1 MAQRFHHEALLRA
14 RLELEL
20 TQEELAAS
28 VGVDVRTY
36 RRYESGEVNEGG
48 FSVRQPAR
56 RKLLER
62 LSAELG
68 IAAADLVI
76 EADPTPAPALHAPAP
91 RLFSPEHVH
100 TLQRAPHFVGREDI
114 LEELWA
120 WASAPEKGK
129 GPGVVALV
137 GVGGAGK
144 TAIAE
149 RLVTRI
155 GDTPRRGGLFVW
167 SFYDDERTEAFLAHA
182 VRYFAGVEPQA
193 GERLEA
199 LLLALGSGPPHL
211 VVLDGLETVQAAGG
225 ASRAHGEL
233 EDPLLRRLLV
243 ALARGLGAARA
254 LVTSRFLLGDLA
266 PWGDAGARTVKLGPL
281 SPIDAERLL
290 RSWGADGDGEALAR
304 VVHASGGHALS
315 LAVAGSYAGAFLGGD
330 LRPLDPLDLAEAAR
344 DDPLARRLARVLSAY
359 AAALPDAE
367 RDLLARLSVLSAGA
381 DEDALLVLASASP
394 RVAGALAGASAEGVR
409 RALARLE
416 RLGLVFRAGGEPP
429 RWSSHPFVRDH
440 FRSLLPVSPSAV
452 QAAMTAPPEG
462 TLIFAP
468 RQKPRD
474 RGRLDAVEEVIRAL
488 LDAGQPTEAYRVY
501 SQTLGGFSHL
511 GLVLGEMSRGARIL
525 RLFGETTDPAA
536 PAASLALGFRL
547 ALLYERGL
555 YAGAL
560 GDLAFARRSYEA
572 HNTLVEGTPEVTHLV
587 TGLRT
592 LAYTERLAGALSAA
606 RAHVSQSLVM
616 AESAGLGTHI
626 ARGIAL
632 SASIAHDLGDI
643 DAARAGFSRLA
654 AMGDARVARRGLW
667 EAEHWLA
674 LGQREEAVQMTEA
687 NVAACE
693 RLGWAGH
700 AAQGQ
705 VLLGLAV
712 VEEDPAEAERRLH
725 AARAWV
731 VVSGEVEMAARVHE
745 LTARIALSRGAF
757 FEAAREA
764 LAGEQLAEACGLG
777 LFRTRLF
784 ALGLEIA
791 HARGDEAAMGR
802 AKDVQ
807 RQVLGEDAWGCAD
820 VLHWAGLCH
829 SSVGEAELGKRYL
842 EAALVL
848 RERIG
853 HPGREATREEVCRR

>member
-1 MAQRFHHEALLRA
+1 MAQRFNHEALLRA

-56 RKLLER
+56 RKLLEK

-76 EADPTPAPALHAPAP
+76 DAAPEPPAPAPVP
-91 RLFSPEHVH
+91 KLFPPEHVH
-100 TLQRAPHFVGREDI
+100 TLQRAPHFVGREEI
-114 LEELWA
+114 LDALWA
-120 WASAPEKGK
+120 WASEPAKGPA
-129 GPGVVALV
+129 PGVVALV

-149 RLVTRI
+149 RLVTRM
-155 GDTPRRGGLFVW
+155 GDAPRHGGLFVW

-182 VRYFAGVEPQA
+182 VRYFAGAEAQA
-193 GERLEA
+193 GERLEK

-211 VVLDGLETVQAAGG
+211 LVLDGLETVQAAGG

-243 ALARGLGAARA
+243 ALAARGLGAARA

-266 PWGDAGARTVKLGPL
+266 PWADAGVRTVKLGPL
-281 SPIDAERLL
+281 SSTEAARLL
-290 RSWGADGDGEALAR
+290 RSWGADSDGEALAR
-304 VVHASGGHALS
+304 VVRASGGHALS

-381 DEDALLVLASASP
+381 DEDALLALATASP
-394 RVAGALAGASAEGVR
+394 RVAGALAGASAEGLR

-440 FRSLLPVSPSAV
+440 FRGLLPVSPSAV
-452 QAAMTAPPEG
+452 QAAMSPPSEG

-468 RQKPRD
+468 RQKPQD
-474 RGRLDAVEEVIRAL
+474 RGRLDAVEEVFRTLIA
-488 LDAGQPTEAYRVY
+488 AGQPTEAYRVY

-511 GLVLGEMSRGARIL
+511 GLVLGEMSRGARML
-525 RLFGETTDPAA
+525 RMFGETTEPGS
-536 PAASLALGFRL
+536 PSASLALSYRL
-547 ALLYERGL
+547 AMLYERGL

-560 GDLAFARRSYEA
+560 GDLAFARRSYEE
-572 HNTLVEGTPEVTHLV
+572 HNTQVERASEISHLV

-592 LAYTERLAGALSAA
+592 LAYTERLAGALTAA
-606 RAHVSQSLVM
+606 RAHASQSLAM
-616 AESAGLGTHI
+616 AESAGLGTHV

-632 SASIAHDLGDI
+632 GASIAHDLGDI

-667 EAEHWLA
+667 EAEHLFA

-700 AAQGQ
+700 AAQGH
-705 VLLGLAV
+705 VLLGFAV
-712 VEEDPAEAERRLH
+712 VDEDPAEASRRLS

-731 VVSGEVEMAARVHE
+731 AVSGEVEMAARVHE
-745 LTARIALSRGAF
+745 LTARIALARGAL

-777 LFRTRLF
+777 LFRARLL

-791 HARGDEAAMGR
+791 LARGDEKMTVW
-802 AKDVQ
+802 AKDAPGRLLV
-807 RQVLGEDAWGCAD
+807 EDAWGRAD
-820 VLHWAGLCH
+820 VLHWAGLCL
-829 SSVGEAELGKRYL
+829 SRVGVAEIGKRYL
-842 EAALVL
+842 EEALVL

-853 HPGREATREEVCRR
+853 HPGCEATREEVCRR

>member
-1 MAQRFHHEALLRA
+1 MAPQFNHDALLRA

-56 RKLLER
+56 RKLLEK

-76 EADPTPAPALHAPAP
+76 EGPVAPPAAAAPKSFA
-91 RLFSPEHVH
+91 PEHAH
-100 TLQRAPHFVGREDI
+100 TLQRAPFFVGREDI
-114 LEELWA
+114 LDELGA
-120 WASAPEKGK
+120 WASAPERGS

-149 RLVTRI
+149 RLVARM
-155 GDTPRRGGLFVW
+155 GETPRPGGLFVW
-167 SFYDDERTEAFLAHA
+167 SFYEDERTEAFLAHA
-182 VRYFAGVEPQA
+182 VQYFAGKDVQA
-193 GERLEA
+193 GERLER
-199 LLLALGSGPPHL
+199 LLAALGSGPPHL
-211 VVLDGLETVQAAGG
+211 VVLDGLETVQSAGG

-254 LVTSRFLLGDLA
+254 LVTSRFFLGDLA
-266 PWGDAGARTVKLGPL
+266 AWADSGARTVKLGPL
-281 SPIDAERLL
+281 SPTDATRLL
-290 RSWGADGDGEALAR
+290 RSWGVGGDGEALAR
-304 VVHASGGHALS
+304 VVQASGGHALS

-330 LRPLDPLDLAEAAR
+330 LRPLDPEGLAEAAR
-344 DDPLARRLARVLSAY
+344 DDPLARRLTRVLSAY

-367 RDLLARLSVLSAGA
+367 RDLLARLSVLAAGA
-381 DEDALLVLASASP
+381 DEDALLALAAASP
-394 RVAGALAGASAEGVR
+394 RIAGALAGTSAEGLR
-409 RALARLE
+409 RALGRLE

-440 FRSLLPVSPSAV
+440 FRALLTVSASAV
-452 QAAMTAPPEG
+452 QAAMTAPSEG

-474 RGRLDAVEEVIRAL
+474 TARLDAIEEVIRAL
-488 LDAGQPTEAYRVY
+488 VAAGQPAEAYRVY
-501 SQTLGGFSHL
+501 TQTLGAFSHL

-525 RLFGETTDPAA
+525 RLFGETTDPAS
-536 PAASLALGFRL
+536 PAAALALGFRL
-547 ALLYERGL
+547 SLLYERGL

-560 GDLAFARRSYEA
+560 GDLGFALRSYEA
-572 HNTLVEGTPEVTHLV
+572 HNTLVDGTPEVSHFI

-606 RAHVSQSLVM
+606 RAHASRSLTL
-616 AESAGLGTHI
+616 AESVGAAAHV
-626 ARGIAL
+626 ARGLAL
-632 SASIAHDLGDI
+632 SASIAHDLGDV
-643 DAARAGFSRLA
+643 AAAQAGFARLEV
-654 AMGDARVARRGLW
+654 MGDARVARRGLW
-667 EAEHWLA
+667 EAEHLLA
-674 LGQREEAVQMTEA
+674 LGRRKEAFEMTEA

-700 AAQGQ
+700 AAHGQ

-712 VEEDPAEAERRLH
+712 AAEDPAEASRRLA

-731 VVSGEVEMAARVHE
+731 VVSGEVEMAARVAE
-745 LTARIALSRGAF
+745 LAARVALARGAL

-764 LAGEQLAEACGLG
+764 LLGEQLAEACGLG
-777 LFRTRLF
+777 LFRARLL
-784 ALGLEIA
+784 ALGLEVA
-791 HARGDEAAMGR
+791 LARGDDEAAAR
-802 AKDVQ
+802 AEEAP
-807 RQVLGEDAWGCAD
+807 RLVLPEDAWGHAD
-820 VLHWAGLCH
+820 VLHWAGLCLA
-829 SSVGEAELGKRYL
+829 SAGETGLAKRYL
-842 EAALVL
+842 EEAREV
-848 RERIG
+848 RERLG
-853 HPGREATREEVCRR
+853 HPGREATCEEVARR